1 MEVTER
7 HVFALDD
14 GSRPGEVRRA
24 AAMLA
29 GRVGADVSEAGRIA
43 LIATE
48 ATTNAVKHAREGEAV
63 LYGSRRDDAW
73 SVGVVTFDRGP
84 GMRDV
89 AACLRDGVSTSGSP
103 GTGLGAIR
111 RLASTFDVH
120 STAAGTVVLAEV
132 RGGKPAQRGGFDV
145 GMIRVP
151 HPGEQVCGDDGVV
164 VATGEGRCVVL
175 LVDGLGHGLP
185 AATAAEEATRLCR
198 AHPDGGPEAVL
209 AMLHDGLRGT
219 RGAAAAVAEVDPR
232 HGLVRYAGVGNVE
245 GAVHAAGTTKRM
257 VSHHGTLGHQATR
270 IHGFTYPWSARA
282 MLVLHSDGLS
292 TRSDLEAYPGLA
304 ERHPMLVAA
313 VLYRDFG
320 RRTDDASVV
329 VLREAMAA

>member
-24 AAMLA
+24 AATLA
-29 GRVGADVSEAGRIA
+29 ARLGADVAAAGRIA

-48 ATTNAVKHAREGEAV
+48 AATNAVKHAREGEAM
-63 LYGSRRDDAW
+63 LYGTRLDGEW
-73 SVGVVTFDRGP
+73 SVGVVTLDRGP

-111 RLASTFDVH
+111 RLATTFDLH
-120 STAAGTVVLAEV
+120 STAAGTVILAEV
-132 RGGKPAQRGGFDV
+132 RAGPRAPREFDV
-145 GMIRVP
+145 GMVRVP
-151 HPGEQVCGDDGVV
+151 RAGEQVCGDDGVV
-164 VATGEGRCVVL
+164 VPTGEGRCVVL

-185 AATAAEEATRLCR
+185 AAAAAGEATRLCR
-198 AHPDGGPEAVL
+198 ARPDGGPEAVL

-219 RGAAAAVAEVDPR
+219 RGAAAAAAEIDPR
-232 HGLVRYAGVGNVE
+232 RGIVRYAGVGNVE

-257 VSHHGTLGHQATR
+257 VSHHGTLGHQAAR

-282 MLVLHSDGLS
+282 VLVLHSDGLS

-304 ERHPMLVAA
+304 DRHPMLVAT

-329 VLREAMAA
+329 VVREAVAA

>member
-14 GSRPGEVRRA
+14 ASRPGEVRRA
-24 AAMLA
+24 AAALA
-29 GRVGADVSEAGRIA
+29 ARLGADVTTAGRIA

-63 LYGSRRDDAW
+63 LYGTRRDGAW
-73 SVGVVTFDRGP
+73 TVGILTFDRGP

-89 AACLRDGVSTSGSP
+89 AACLRDGVSTAGSP

-111 RLASTFDVH
+111 RLATTFDLH
-120 STAAGTVVLAEV
+120 STPAGTVVLAEL
-132 RGGKPAQRGGFDV
+132 RGGARGNGAAYDV

-151 HPGEQVCGDDGVV
+151 RAGEAACGDDGVV
-164 VATGEGRCVVL
+164 VAIGEGRCVVL

-185 AATAAEEATRLCR
+185 AASAAEEATRLCR
-198 AHPDGGPEAVL
+198 ARPDGGPEAVL

-232 HGLVRYAGVGNVE
+232 RGIVRYAGVGNVE
-245 GAVHAAGTTKRM
+245 GAVYAAGTTKRM
-257 VSHHGTLGHQATR
+257 VSHHGTLGHQAVR
-270 IHGFTYPWSARA
+270 IRGFTYPWSARA
-282 MLVLHSDGLS
+282 VLLLHSDGLS

-304 ERHPMLVAA
+304 DRHPMLVAA

-329 VLREAMAA
+329 VLREAVAA